1 MTACIFPV
9 TPLTIVIHKPQ
20 TNADRIRA
28 MSDVELV
35 KFAMNNQ
42 CPPGNYFDQNLC
54 TNAALTGKC
63 EKCWL
68 DWLKQE
74 ANDG

>member
-1 MTACIFPV
+1 MSEHR
-9 TPLTIVIHKPQ
+9 LTKGMKL
-20 TNADRIRA
+20 RL
-28 MSDVELV
+28 MSDEELV

-74 ANDG
+74 AE